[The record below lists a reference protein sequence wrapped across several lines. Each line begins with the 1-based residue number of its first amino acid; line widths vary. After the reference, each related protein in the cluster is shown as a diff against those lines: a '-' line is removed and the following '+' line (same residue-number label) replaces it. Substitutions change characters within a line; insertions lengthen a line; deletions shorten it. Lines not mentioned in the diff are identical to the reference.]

1 MKVGIIVGTRPEIIK
16 MAPIIKH
23 CKKLQGELEYVVIH
37 SGQHYSPIMDR
48 IFFDDLGI
56 EYPKQNLGIISKSP
70 RHQGE
75 HTGRI
80 MEAMEKVFKEE
91 NLDIVLAEGDTNT
104 VLAAAICA
112 AKLYIKLGHVEA
124 GLRSYDRT
132 MAEEVNRV
140 LTDHVSDYLFAPTEH
155 SKRFAVAEGIPVE
168 KVFVTGNTI
177 VDVVQQNLPM
187 IDNNGILGRLGV
199 GKRQYML
206 VTAHRQENV
215 DVKHKLAGILA
226 GMEMVYNEF
235 GMPVIYPMHPRTKKM
250 VNELGVKIPDCIT
263 IIDPLGFHD
272 FLKVEKEAKMVFTD
286 SGGVQEESCILNVPC
301 VTLREN
307 TERPETLEMGANVLA
322 GTSKD
327 AILECARKMFDSERD
342 WKHPFGDGHAAE
354 KIIKII
360 SGLPK

>member
-1 MKVGIIVGTRPEIIK
+1 MKVGIVVGTRPEIIK
-16 MAPIIKH
+16 MSPIIKH
-23 CKKLQGELEYVVIH
+23 CEKLRGELEYAVIH

-56 EYPKQNLGIISKSP
+56 EYPNQNLGIISKSP

-91 NLDIVLAEGDTNT
+91 NLDIVLVEGDTNT

-140 LTDHVSDYLFAPTEH
+140 LTDHISDYLFVPTEC
-155 SKRFAVAEGIPVE
+155 SKKFATAEGIPTS
-168 KVFVTGNTI
+168 KTFVTGNTI
-177 VDVVQQNLPM
+177 VDVVKQNLPM
-187 IDNNGILGRLGV
+187 TENNGILGRLGV
-199 GKRQYML
+199 EKQHYML

-226 GMEMVYNEF
+226 GMELVYKEF

-250 VNELGVKIPDCIT
+250 INELGVKIPDCMA

-272 FLKVEKEAKMVFTD
+272 FLKLEKDARMIFTD

-307 TERPETLEMGANVLA
+307 TERPETLGIGANVLA
-322 GTSKD
+322 GTSKET
-327 AILECARKMFDSERD
+327 ILGCAKAMFDSRRG
-342 WKHPFGDGHAAE
+342 WKQPFGDGRAAE
-354 KIIKII
+354 KIVKII

>member
-1 MKVGIIVGTRPEIIK
+1 MKVGIVVGTRPEIIK

-23 CKKLQGELEYVVIH
+23 CKKLRGELEYVVIH

-56 EYPKQNLGIISKSP
+56 EYPEQNLGIISKSP

-80 MEAMEKVFKEE
+80 MEAIEKVFKEE
-91 NLDIVLAEGDTNT
+91 NLDMVLVEGDTNT

-112 AKLYIKLGHVEA
+112 AKLHIKLGHVEA

-132 MAEEVNRV
+132 MAEEINRV
-140 LTDHVSDYLFAPTEH
+140 LTDHISDYLFIPTEH
-155 SKRFAVAEGIPVE
+155 SKKFATMEGIPAS
-168 KVFVTGNTI
+168 KTFVTGNTI
-177 VDVVQQNLPM
+177 VDVVKQNLPM
-187 IDNNGILGRLGV
+187 IENNGILGRLGV
-199 GKRQYML
+199 EKQHYML

-226 GMEMVYNEF
+226 GMELVYKEF

-250 VNELGVKIPDCIT
+250 INELGVKIPDCMIV
-263 IIDPLGFHD
+263 IDPLGFHD
-272 FLKVEKEAKMVFTD
+272 FLKAEKDAKMIFTD

-307 TERPETLEMGANVLA
+307 TERPETLDIGANALA
-322 GTSKD
+322 GTSKE
-327 AILECARKMFDSERD
+327 AILKCAKAMFGSERN
-342 WKHPFGDGHAAE
+342 WKQPFGDGRAAE
-354 KIIKII
+354 KIVRII